1 MPGGRGR
8 RKRGLVRKGG
18 QLFYRVRVYFNG
30 RERERLCRTPGERDV
45 AKAELRAE
53 LEREAAGDPPV
64 TGSEEIATFAR
75 LLREYETDLLRRN
88 RPRDSVERAS
98 QVRRV
103 LERAFPDLAALPV
116 SVVAVHHFETFR
128 DGRHVKPSTVNRDL
142 RVLRA
147 ALKRARPTFVV
158 PNEIFLPEAH
168 HRVRWLTAGDSAVFR
183 GIREPMRTMS
193 RLAAETL
200 MRQGEVRK
208 LRRSTVQLHL
218 GVIELDKA
226 KGGPGQVVLNSRAT
240 ALLKQQ
246 LMRLDR
252 AMARGDI
259 PQDCPWVFPN
269 PQGRPYSRVHI
280 SRAFRL
286 AARSKGLTD
295 FTFHDL
301 RHHGATTAL
310 NHGAS
315 LPQLMQLGRW
325 KNAAMVQRYAAATD
339 RALRRIAETISRP
352 LPERRDHRPS

>member
-1 MPGGRGR
+1 M
-8 RKRGLVRKGG
+8 RKGG
-18 QLFYRVRVYFNG
+18 QLLYRVRVYLNG
-30 RERERLCRTPGERDV
+30 RERERLCRTPAEREQ
-45 AKAELRAE
+45 AQAELRAE
-53 LEREAAGDPPV
+53 LEREASGDTSF
-64 TGSEEIATFAR
+64 TGSEDIATFAR
-75 LLREYETDLLRRN
+75 LLREYETDLLRRS
-88 RPRDSVERAS
+88 RSRDSVERAS

-103 LERAFPDLAALPV
+103 LERDFPDLAALPV
-116 SVVAVHHFETFR
+116 SVVDVHHFENFR
-128 DGRHVKPSTVNRDL
+128 DGRHVKPATVNRDL

-168 HRVRWLTAGDSAVFR
+168 HRVRWLTARDTAIFR
-183 GIREPMRTMS
+183 GIPEPVRTMS

-208 LRRSTVQLHL
+208 LRRSAVQLHL
-218 GVIELDKA
+218 RVIELDKA
-226 KGGPGQVVLNSRAT
+226 KGGPGQVVLNSCAT
-240 ALLKQQ
+240 TLLKQQ
-246 LMRLDR
+246 LRRLDR
-252 AMARGDI
+252 DIARGDI
-259 PQDCPWVFPN
+259 PEDCPWVFPN
-269 PQGRPYSRVHI
+269 PQGRPYSRVHV

-286 AARSKGLTD
+286 AARAKGLTD

-339 RALRRIAETISRP
+339 RALRRIAEKISRP
-352 LPERRDHRPS
+352 LSERRHQRPS